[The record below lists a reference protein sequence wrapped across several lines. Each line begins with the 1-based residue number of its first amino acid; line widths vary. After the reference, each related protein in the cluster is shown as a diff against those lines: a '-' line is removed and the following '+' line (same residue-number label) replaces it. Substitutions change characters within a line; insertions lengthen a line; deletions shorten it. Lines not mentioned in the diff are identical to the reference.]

1 MESLDIISEIEEI
14 VKSQADKMYSKWM
27 IGRTNDLEDN
37 KTQRGEPDTW
47 RNWDATTTDDAEKV
61 ESYFVDKGMRQDAE
75 GFSGADFVYI
85 FYIGSP
91 QENL

>member
-1 MESLDIISEIEEI
+1 MESSDIISEIEET

-27 IGRTNDLEDN
+27 IGRTNDPEDS

-47 RNWDATTTDDAEKV
+47 RNWDAASTDAAEKV
-61 ESYFVDKGMRQDAE
+61 ESYFIDKGMRQDAE
-75 GFSGADFVYI
+75 SFSGADFVYI

-91 QENL
+91 QEKI